1 MTTPTPDTRGIYQP
15 SLSSFTIHNITQL
28 YFIGTFEAI
37 HHQDNTIRGT
47 GQLKHETKHIKTS
60 FCHITLDKKQPFQC
74 FLLNLKQGLGL
85 LVYITFILT
94 LFEARNGKL
103 RWFDFSISPR

>member
-1 MTTPTPDTRGIYQP
+1 M
-15 SLSSFTIHNITQL
+15 

-60 FCHITLDKKQPFQC
+60 FCHITLGKKQPFQC

-94 LFEARNGKL
+94 LFEV
-103 RWFDFSISPR
+103 

>member
-60 FCHITLDKKQPFQC
+60 FCHIAQETNFSMFSPQ
-74 FLLNLKQGLGL
+74 
-85 LVYITFILT
+85 
-94 LFEARNGKL
+94 FEAGSGVIGLYN
-103 RWFDFSISPR
+103 FYINFV